1 MASRDMFDD
10 SATAEPAEED
20 EDELDDSV
28 KDKDFDPT
36 KESEDAES
44 GDKILVVDAD
54 DAVLSQVRKANAKL

>member
-28 KDKDFDPT
+28 KDEDFDPT